1 VYQEQMMQIAR
12 NLAGYTL
19 AEADTLRKAIGKK
32 IKSLLDEQREKLING
47 MIKNGIDMKT
57 AKSIWDLFPPF
68 ARYGFN
74 RSHAACYALIG
85 YRTAYLKAHYPI
97 EFTASLLNAE
107 VHDIDRISFL
117 IGEARKDGFEILPP
131 DINKSFVSFVPEGDK
146 IRFGLLAI
154 KNVGEHITQVIIEER
169 TRNGQFQNLTDFLL
183 RIQDKDLNKK
193 SLESLIKG
201 GAFDSM
207 GVERGQLIGNFEE
220 ILKFN
225 MIAKKSGGGSNHSLF
240 GPSVATNNLKLKD
253 VPPSSTQEKLIW
265 EKELLGFYLSDH
277 PLNSY
282 RERITKTQAKPIAEA
297 ALIKDETKIFRVAGL
312 ISRIHKVTTKK
323 GQQMLFVTIQDFSP
337 VSMEIVVFSSIL
349 DRTQQVWQDN
359 KVVLVQG
366 KISLRGE
373 DPKMIC
379 DAAMVL
385 EV

>member
-1 VYQEQMMQIAR
+1 MESVIVA
-12 NLAGYTL
+12 LA
-19 AEADTLRKAIGKK
+19 AK
-32 IKSLLDEQREKLING
+32 I
-47 MIKNGIDMKT
+47 
-57 AKSIWDLFPPF
+57 
-68 ARYGFN
+68 
-74 RSHAACYALIG
+74 H
-85 YRTAYLKAHYPI
+85 
-97 EFTASLLNAE
+97 
-107 VHDIDRISFL
+107 
-117 IGEARKDGFEILPP
+117 
-131 DINKSFVSFVPEGDK
+131 
-146 IRFGLLAI
+146 
-154 KNVGEHITQVIIEER
+154 
-169 TRNGQFQNLTDFLL
+169 
-183 RIQDKDLNKK
+183 LNKK